1 MTLAL
6 NLVEHYAG
14 LKSLARIA
22 EAMVDIAKSWADKLL
37 NDDEYSMLSS
47 YLHLKQKTVRDMD
60 TVAFRMPQLAAAAKA
75 TGFVSF
81 FPKKKRIPKSPD
93 REASQERRKMLASLG
108 ALPSSIARQ
117 FTIAEQAVL
126 KIVADEVKRKGMC
139 TLYLGEIAA
148 RAGVCLTTARDTIR
162 EASYMGKITIQ
173 ERKQY
178 RKPHLSNIVRIICAE
193 WREWI
198 FSRLYFMADF
208 LKPVRKEVHF
218 AGGASRKVGATDK
231 GLSNPNGKAASRPYF
246 DTRQPSG

>member
-6 NLVEHYAG
+6 NLVEQYAG
-14 LKSLARIA
+14 LKSFAKIA
-22 EAMVDIAKSWADKLL
+22 EAMTDIAKSWSEKLL

-47 YLHLKQKTVRDMD
+47 YLHLKQKTMRAMD
-60 TVAFRMPQLAAAAKA
+60 TVAFRMPHLASAGKA
-75 TGFVSF
+75 SGFMSF

-93 REASQERRKMLASLG
+93 REASQDRRKMLASLG
-108 ALPSSIARQ
+108 PLPSSLARQ

-139 TLYLGEIAA
+139 TMYLGEIAA

-162 EASYMGKITIQ
+162 EASYMGRVTIQ

-208 LKPVRKEVHF
+208 LKPVRKGGNI
-218 AGGASRKVGATDK
+218 AGGASKKVGPTDEGILNPSGKDATH
-231 GLSNPNGKAASRPYF
+231 PYI
-246 DTRQPSG
+246 TLRQPSG